1 MVTLKEKRMVRIL
14 LLLFVVFSTG
24 SLCAQQKEN
33 KKDHVEARS
42 VAMWKTI
49 KPEKLE
55 SSELMLLPSNRYLR
69 LNLKEDI
76 GFTRV
81 IIQDLNGITLKE
93 FPFDPGRDMD
103 ISELKPGNYFIKVI
117 AANRVLQGKFGK
129 RRL

>member
-1 MVTLKEKRMVRIL
+1 MVLKIL
-14 LLLFVVFSTG
+14 LYVCLFSTG
-24 SLCAQQKEN
+24 IIYAQQPPKSN
-33 KKDHVEARS
+33 DHKSDDS

-69 LNLKEDI
+69 LNLKEDL
-76 GFTRV
+76 GFTKV
-81 IIQDLNGITLKE
+81 IIQDLNGITLME

-103 ISELKPGNYFIKVI
+103 ISELKPGNYFIKVVS
-117 AANRVLQGKFGK
+117 ANKVLQGKFGK